1 MPGRG
6 PLGKPAAQRRRRNK
20 PTIPTRSLPAGGFAG
35 PYPRLPKGVELGEAG
50 RIWWR
55 WAWRTPQAAAWDA
68 GTHVAL
74 ARRASLEDDLAAL
87 ERVDGIDVGY
97 ALSLVREGEARKA
110 IIELEWVVRNLARLA
125 GGKLAVC
132 SKMLDLDRQFGLTTR
147 SFYDLH
153 FEIVPDVEAKP
164 EPAATGEAPSGP
176 RRLRA
181 VDPSALAGA

>member
-1 MPGRG
+1 MGARG
-6 PLGKPAAQRRRRNK
+6 PLGKPAAQRRRRNQ
-20 PTIPTRSLPAGGFAG
+20 PTIPTRALPAAGFAG

-74 ARRASLEDDLAAL
+74 ARRASLEDDDAAL
-87 ERVDGIDVGY
+87 RRVDGLDLAGVLDLVHEY
-97 ALSLVREGEARKA
+97 EAADAVRELGWLVQA
-110 IIELEWVVRNLARLA
+110 LARLA
-125 GGKLAVC
+125 GGRLAIAQ
-132 SKMLDLDRQFGLTTR
+132 KMLDLDRQFGLTTR

-153 FEIVPDVEAKP
+153 FEIVAEEAPKA
-164 EPAATGEAPSGP
+164 EPAPTDVPSGP

-181 VDPSALAGA
+181 VDQSAVAGA

>member
-6 PLGKPAAQRRRRNK
+6 PIAKPATKRVRRNK
-20 PTIPTRSLPAGGFAG
+20 PTVPTRALPAGGFPG
-35 PYPRLPKGVELGEAG
+35 PYPRIPRGVELGEAG
-50 RIWWR
+50 RTWWR

-74 ARRASLEDDLAAL
+74 ARRAQLEDLAAAL
-87 ERVDGIDVGY
+87 DQVHGLDISD
-97 ALSLVREGEARKA
+97 ALSLARCSEITNALKT
-110 IIELEWVVRNLARLA
+110 LRWLVQQLASLA
-125 GGKLAVC
+125 GGRLAVYA
-132 SKMLDLDRQFGLTTR
+132 KMLDLDRQFGLTTR

-153 FEIVPDVEAKP
+153 FEIVPDAEPKA
-164 EPAATGEAPSGP
+164 EPAETGAVPSGP